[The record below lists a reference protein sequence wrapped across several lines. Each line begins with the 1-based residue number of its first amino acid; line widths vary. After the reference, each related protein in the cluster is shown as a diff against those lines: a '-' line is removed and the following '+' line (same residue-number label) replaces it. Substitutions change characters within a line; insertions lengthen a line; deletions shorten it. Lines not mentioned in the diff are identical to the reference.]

1 MEGVG
6 SYGANLTGVSINALK
21 KAMNTQEL
29 LVTKALES
37 ADTRGAQMQTPIEP
51 LSEGASKIVSGTLN
65 KGAGLDIS
73 A

>member
-6 SYGANLTGVSINALK
+6 SYGADLMGASISAMK

-29 LVTKALES
+29 LITKALES
-37 ADTRGAQMQTPIEP
+37 ADSRGAQMQTPIEP

-65 KGAGLDIS
+65 KGASLDLS